1 MTWSESNPNVGT
13 LLLLSPFF
21 MDPSEVFLLSVLVS
35 KPESMFLGGILDNG
49 ARVLLDTA
57 ERGGRS
63 DSEDFPTL
71 PRG

>member
-13 LLLLSPFF
+13 PLSPFLLE
-21 MDPSEVFLLSVLVS
+21 PTEVFLLSVLVS
-35 KPESMFLGGILDNG
+35 KPESMFLGGILDSG

-57 ERGGRS
+57 DRGGRS

-71 PRG
+71 